1 MLEYARWQMR
11 NIRELRELASDPAA
25 ELHPTTA
32 GEYGVSNGDWIF
44 VETKK
49 GKIKEEKCQKS

>member
-1 MLEYARWQMR
+1 MLEYPHWQMR

-49 GKIKEEKCQKS
+49 VSFALDKTAE